1 MNDQHTEARVLLAQ
15 LDRVWRRLGVP
26 GSDRRLLVSELEP
39 DLEAAEADGH
49 DPAELLTP
57 EVNTFAQR
65 LAEAN
70 GVRQIPPRLAN
81 VQLGGLLGAIV
92 TLAIC
97 AALTP
102 VLWAF
107 FTPRVELPKNN
118 LLTGAAGA
126 VLFFGT
132 LAVLGLLGALL
143 GTYLAVR
150 HQQAAA
156 ATVRRVALFLPPA
169 AAVGVGLAVALG
181 RSTDYSDSPQV
192 VLPNARSS
200 S

>member
-1 MNDQHTEARVLLAQ
+1 MIF
-15 LDRVWRRLGVP
+15 
-26 GSDRRLLVSELEP
+26 GS
-39 DLEAAEADGH
+39 
-49 DPAELLTP
+49 PA
-57 EVNTFAQR
+57 
-65 LAEAN
+65 
-70 GVRQIPPRLAN
+70 
-81 VQLGGLLGAIV
+81 
-92 TLAIC
+92 
-97 AALTP
+97 
-102 VLWAF
+102 
-107 FTPRVELPKNN
+107 RVELPKNS

-192 VLPNARSS
+192 VLAECAIVIVSCSAAFIAARRSAIDS
-200 S
+200 LASRPRAHQDA